1 MGAAQAL
8 IFPATVA
15 LIAEQVPTGKVGAGM
30 GLAGSLKNGGKVA
43 GPVLGGLLIAGL
55 GYSGLFWLLTGML
68 LAGAVALLIRVQGT
82 DFSLL
87 PRTQKAKS

>member
-1 MGAAQAL
+1 MERLGR
-8 IFPATVA
+8 
-15 LIAEQVPTGKVGAGM
+15 GW

-55 GYSGLFWLLTGML
+55 GYSGLFWLFAGML
-68 LAGAVALLIRVQGT
+68 LVGALALLIRVHGP

-87 PRTQKAKS
+87 PRTQKVKS